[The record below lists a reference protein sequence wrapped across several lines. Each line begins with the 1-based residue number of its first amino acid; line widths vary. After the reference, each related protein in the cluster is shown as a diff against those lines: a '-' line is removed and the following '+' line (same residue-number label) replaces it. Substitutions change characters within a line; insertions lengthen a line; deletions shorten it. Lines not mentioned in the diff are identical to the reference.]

1 MTSRRA
7 NPAKYDCRRRKDGRA
22 ILKVGIEFL
31 PQIQIFF
38 RESVVSYVRGEPL
51 KGNRRTSAEKKDQKY
66 IYIIEEKRQIIIK
79 RGEEIIERR

>member
-7 NPAKYDCRRRKDGRA
+7 NPAKYDYGRA